1 VHSRKLV
8 AKEKQYLY
16 KEFGKIGVKYVKS
29 VANFILLKPFPLAGK
44 NVFVK
49 LLKEGVIVR
58 VMDEYELPDWVR
70 VTVGLRKENKLF
82 IEKLKKILK
91 S

>member
-1 VHSRKLV
+1 MLN
-8 AKEKQYLY
+8 QQQ
-16 KEFGKIGVKYVKS
+16 
-29 VANFILLKPFPLAGK
+29 ILFFSSPFPLGE
-44 NVFVK
+44 NVFIK

-58 VMDEYELPDWVR
+58 AMNEYELPDWVR
-70 VTVGLRKENKLF
+70 VTIGLRKENKLF